1 MLSES
6 FKVIAT
12 VGADRV
18 SLRRAPHHLV
28 TRCDCAVVHHHFLLA
43 LARLPCLL
51 SVHATPV
58 AYLPSIVV
66 VCCFEENVRPRR
78 DALELDD
85 ALQLRDVLQERAS
98 TAQLIRTLVTAMSRT
113 CGGGFSDSVRSNP
126 LSVVFPV
133 S

>member
-18 SLRRAPHHLV
+18 SLRRASHHLV
-28 TRCDCAVVHHHFLLA
+28 TRCDCAVVHHHFLA
-43 LARLPCLL
+43 PARLPCLL